1 VVFSLILTVA
11 MQVEELV
18 LLLISFF
25 LEVAPAVVLLVELA
39 VAAP

>member
-1 VVFSLILTVA
+1 VVFSLVLTVA

-25 LEVAPAVVLLVELA
+25 PKVAPAVVLLVGLTVA
-39 VAAP
+39 VP